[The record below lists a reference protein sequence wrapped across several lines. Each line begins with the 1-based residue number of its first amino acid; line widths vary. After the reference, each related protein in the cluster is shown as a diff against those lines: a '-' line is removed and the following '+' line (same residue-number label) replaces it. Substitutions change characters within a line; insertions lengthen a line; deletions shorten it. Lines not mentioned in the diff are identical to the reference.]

1 MKMHYIEDRKKEEIK
16 RENCKTVLSKKE
28 K

>member
-1 MKMHYIEDRKKEEIK
+1 MHYIEDRKKEEIK